1 MSILKRVFKIGQAEA
16 NNLIDKLEDPIKL
29 TEQGIRDMKKDL
41 DGNLQ
46 ALAEVK
52 AMEIRTRGD
61 IEKYS
66 ETAKD
71 HENKAMLILKKA
83 QSGGITAEEA
93 DRLATESLRLKEE
106 NLSLFETSKA
116 DLQKFEQSTTQ
127 LDVNIS
133 KLKADVSKWENELKT
148 LKARV
153 KVSSTEAKI
162 NKQLAQADDSGT
174 VSMLEKMKNKVVEQE
189 ALAESYGEMTNESKT
204 LDDEI
209 KKVLEDDKQSSSLD
223 ELKKKMGL
231 NS

>member
-1 MSILKRVFKIGQAEA
+1 MSILRRVFKSGQAEA

-41 DGNLQ
+41 DGSLQ

-71 HENKAMLILKKA
+71 YENKAMLILKKA
-83 QSGGITAEEA
+83 QSDGITAEEA

-116 DLQKFEQSTTQ
+116 DLQKFEKSTTQ
-127 LDVNIS
+127 LDFNIS
-133 KLKADVSKWENELKT
+133 KLKANVSKWENELKT

-162 NKQLAQADDSGT
+162 NRQLAQADDSGT